1 MVHEKDLN
9 SRLDC
14 LMKKLLKF
22 TQKKKSDKNKNE
34 QRKREREI
42 QRERERVRE
51 IREKTGDVC
60 FTHLLFF
67 VCVFFF
73 EFFKVAFIATT
84 TKKK

>member
-34 QRKREREI
+34 QRKRERDTERKRKSPRDP
-42 QRERERVRE
+42 REDRRCVLYSPP
-51 IREKTGDVC
+51 
-60 FTHLLFF
+60 LL
-67 VCVFFF
+67 CLCLLL
-73 EFFKVAFIATT
+73 
-84 TKKK
+84 